1 MHLIAPNL
9 KHETF
14 VQIQRF
20 DSRVSQNKSSPFLKT
35 FYCQNTIDIDDNFG
49 HEYGPE
55 TCFLEQIRK
64 MT

>member
-20 DSRVSQNKSSPFLKT
+20 DSFVSQNKLGPFLNT
-35 FYCQNTIDIDDNFG
+35 FYCQNTIEIDDNFG
-49 HEYGPE
+49 QECGPE
-55 TCFLEQIRK
+55 TCFLE
-64 MT
+64 